1 MYTKYRKP
9 VGEEIFTN
17 LFYTCNER
25 LFGYVLAISHS
36 HYTAEE
42 ITQEI
47 FLKLWLMRH
56 DLETIENGEAYLF
69 TIARNKVLNLFRKAQ
84 YDEKLFVEIKNRMRP
99 VSNDVEEHITSS
111 ESSRLIQE
119 AITLLSPQRQLVYR
133 LSRLQGMNHQEIARK
148 MSLSRNTVKNHL
160 VQSLRFI
167 RSYLDN
173 NGIFSLAFFF
183 WNIKFFN
190 VI

>member
-1 MYTKYRKP
+1 
-9 VGEEIFTN
+9 
-17 LFYTCNER
+17 
-25 LFGYVLAISHS
+25 
-36 HYTAEE
+36 
-42 ITQEI
+42 
-47 FLKLWLMRH
+47 
-56 DLETIENGEAYLF
+56 
-69 TIARNKVLNLFRKAQ
+69 
-84 YDEKLFVEIKNRMRP
+84 MRP

-183 WNIKFFN
+183 WNIQFFN